1 MEELLI
7 VNVMLMLGINGR
19 ASHCGHYV
27 EIRNKWKSFSLCTL
41 C

>member
-19 ASHCGHYV
+19 SSHCERYV
-27 EIRNKWKSFSLCTL
+27 EIRNKWI
-41 C
+41 